1 MNPQAHKWHLRFLK
15 LAEEVA
21 DWSKDPST
29 KVACILVKDRR
40 IISTGFNGF
49 PRGISD
55 DLETLLDRDK
65 KYEITVHA
73 EVNAV
78 TAAALHGV
86 STDGCTAY
94 VTFTPCSR
102 MNRNSYQY
110 SSHFLYLFKMRFI
123 PVPLLFNF
131 IRIGNGKPSEKNRFT
146 ILIDKFVTI
155 HFY

>member
-102 MNRNSYQY
+102 CASVLINAGIKEVYVINGRHIPQRWVDNFQLASKILYEAGV
-110 SSHFLYLFKMRFI
+110 HFQALD
-123 PVPLLFNF
+123 P
-131 IRIGNGKPSEKNRFT
+131 T
-146 ILIDKFVTI
+146 
-155 HFY
+155 